1 MLTCSIRRTSADGLS
16 GLFFYKNPSNTT
28 NKAIIPASAQAGNLT
43 ALD

>member
-16 GLFFYKNPSNTT
+16 GLFFYKNPSDTT
-28 NKAIIPASAQAGNLT
+28 NKAVIPVPTQA